1 MKRLTKAQSE
11 LIDAFLAEH
20 AARVSTAQLEKDFL
34 ISEVFSA
41 FTEPLVYQGHEA
53 KFVLCG
59 GTHFPGN
66 TGLQDN
72 KMPLDT
78 LRLSVTPRDECAGQK
93 SPASGTQDP
102 TRPRLVLRV
111 TDANVRIVRAL

>member
-34 ISEVFSA
+34 ISEIFSA
-41 FTEPLVYQGHEA
+41 FTEPVVYQGYEA

-59 GTHFPGN
+59 
-66 TGLQDN
+66 
-72 KMPLDT
+72 
-78 LRLSVTPRDECAGQK
+78 VTAVSKAHRFTERISEDV
-93 SPASGTQDP
+93 D
-102 TRPRLVLRV
+102 LRV
-111 TDANVRIVRAL
+111 SLPPWKARNSCQ

>member
-34 ISEVFSA
+34 ISEVFSI
-41 FTEPLVYQGHEA
+41 FTEPVVYQGHEA

-59 GTHFPGN
+59 GTAVSKAHRF
-66 TGLQDN
+66 
-72 KMPLDT
+72 T
-78 LRLSVTPRDECAGQK
+78 LSERNFESAGCPYR
-93 SPASGTQDP
+93 SPAQP
-102 TRPRLVLRV
+102 PHRV
-111 TDANVRIVRAL
+111 KRHPAHWMLIAC